1 MERQQ
6 NHICNAS
13 CPGTANGHT
22 AQWGFRR
29 LCKDKSLEDEEC
41 RGQHRKL
48 ITTNWEGHQCW
59 PSYNHT
65 GQRTQCGPFYGCST
79 FQANWKGEKAE
90 WVSPEP
96 TEMKKLSFGS
106 TVLFYATT
114 MNYFFTTLW
123 CATKSGLYTTTGED
137 QLSGWI
143 KKKLQSTSQSQ
154 TCTRKRSWSLFGC
167 LLPSWST
174 TAFQIP
180 VQPLHLRSMPSKS
193 MRWAKNCNAC
203 SQFWSTGR
211 AQFFSMTMPKDTSYN
226 QRFKSWMNWATKF
239 CFICHFSP
247 DFSPTNYHFF
257 KHLNNF
263 LQGKHFNQEEAEN
276 AFQEFFEPL
285 IMDFFML

>member
-29 LCKDKSLEDEEC
+29 FCKDKSLEDEEC

-48 ITTNWEGHQCW
+48 ITTNWEGHQRW

-114 MNYFFTTLW
+114 MNHFFTTLW

-154 TCTRKRSWSLFGC
+154 TCIIKRSWSLFGG
-167 LLPSWST
+167 LLPQLSVSWWNHYIWEVCSVKKRDTLKTSTHTAGIGQQKGLSYSHNNAWPHITEPTLQKLNKNFIKFCLIQHNHLTSHQPTTTSSSILTTFCRENAST
-174 TAFQIP
+174 TSRRKKMLPKSLSNLKAQI
-180 VQPLHLRSMPSKS
+180 
-193 MRWAKNCNAC
+193 
-203 SQFWSTGR
+203 
-211 AQFFSMTMPKDTSYN
+211 
-226 QRFKSWMNWATKF
+226 
-239 CFICHFSP
+239 
-247 DFSPTNYHFF
+247 
-257 KHLNNF
+257 
-263 LQGKHFNQEEAEN
+263 
-276 AFQEFFEPL
+276 
-285 IMDFFML
+285 FMHNEV